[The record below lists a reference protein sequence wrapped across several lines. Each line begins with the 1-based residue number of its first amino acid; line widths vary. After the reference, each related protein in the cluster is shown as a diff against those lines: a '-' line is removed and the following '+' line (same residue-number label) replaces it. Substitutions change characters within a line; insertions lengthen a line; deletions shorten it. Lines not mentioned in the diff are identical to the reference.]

1 MDTANVPIACR
12 VTKIDLARVSR
23 GSYRPGTQFA
33 PGVPLQN
40 HLTTRLR
47 DPLQIY
53 QYEYH
58 IQISRLCKTFSK
70 THVFQRTI
78 LYPQYKQFG
87 FCGPEQKLDE
97 GTITAAG
104 YSGKVHF
111 CYPAGNR
118 NTGSVHGNFSVLLAK
133 FVKRGGF
140 KKKVFWGTRFGCIWS
155 GKALRGNAYFS
166 SLIAFDEGER
176 FLFVYRTRSGNRS
189 VCHAISGFGRHLGP
203 AWHTLPRSH
212 VFSFSRP
219 GAGIYFVTLVH
230 R

>member
-1 MDTANVPIACR
+1 MNITYRFRDCA
-12 VTKIDLARVSR
+12 KIFRK
-23 GSYRPGTQFA
+23 
-33 PGVPLQN
+33 
-40 HLTTRLR
+40 LTFFNELFYT
-47 DPLQIY
+47 
-53 QYEYH
+53 
-58 IQISRLCKTFSK
+58 
-70 THVFQRTI
+70 
-78 LYPQYKQFG
+78 
-87 FCGPEQKLDE
+87 PEQKLDE

-111 CYPAGNR
+111 CYPAGYW
-118 NTGSVHGNFSVLLAK
+118 NTGSVHGNFSVPLAK

-140 KKKVFWGTRFGCIWS
+140 EKKVFWGTRFGCIRS
-155 GKALRGNAYFS
+155 GKALWGNAYFS

-176 FLFVYRTRSGNRS
+176 FLFVYRTRSSNRS

-230 R
+230 RWNWRFSVYHRFVYGFSRSFQLSFLS

>member
-1 MDTANVPIACR
+1 MQMFWNKR
-12 VTKIDLARVSR
+12 
-23 GSYRPGTQFA
+23 
-33 PGVPLQN
+33 N
-40 HLTTRLR
+40 HLHKKRVHLQR
-47 DPLQIY
+47 DWFGTPTWPPFHCFGTPIWPTWR
-53 QYEYH
+53 H
-58 IQISRLCKTFSK
+58 VK
-70 THVFQRTI
+70 TH
-78 LYPQYKQFG
+78 YKQFG

-111 CYPAGNR
+111 CYPAGYR

-133 FVKRGGF
+133 FVKRGRF
-140 KKKVFWGTRFGCIWS
+140 ERKVFWGTRFGCIWS

-176 FLFVYRTRSGNRS
+176 FLFIYRTRSSNRS

-230 R
+230 RWNFGDFLFTTGLFMVLSQFSIKFFIVRKFPF

>member
-12 VTKIDLARVSR
+12 VTKINLARVSR
-23 GSYRPGTQFA
+23 GSYRPGTQFS
-33 PGVPLQN
+33 PGVPSQN

-47 DPLQIY
+47 DPLQMLP
-53 QYEYH
+53 
-58 IQISRLCKTFSK
+58 RLCKTFPK
-70 THVFQRTI
+70 THVFQGTI

-111 CYPAGNR
+111 CYRAGYR

-140 KKKVFWGTRFGCIWS
+140 EKKVFWGTRFGCIWS

-166 SLIAFDEGER
+166 SLIAFHDGER
-176 FLFVYRTRSGNRS
+176 FLFVYRTRSSNRS
-189 VCHAISGFGRHLGP
+189 VCHAISRFGRHLGP
-203 AWHTLPRSH
+203 A
-212 VFSFSRP
+212 
-219 GAGIYFVTLVH
+219 
-230 R
+230 

>member
-1 MDTANVPIACR
+1 MQMFWNKR
-12 VTKIDLARVSR
+12 
-23 GSYRPGTQFA
+23 
-33 PGVPLQN
+33 N
-40 HLTTRLR
+40 HLHKKRVHLQR
-47 DPLQIY
+47 DWFGTPTWPPFHCFGTPIWPTWR
-53 QYEYH
+53 H
-58 IQISRLCKTFSK
+58 VK
-70 THVFQRTI
+70 TH
-78 LYPQYKQFG
+78 YKQFG

-111 CYPAGNR
+111 CYPAGYR

-133 FVKRGGF
+133 FVKRGRF
-140 KKKVFWGTRFGCIWS
+140 ERKVFWGTRFGCIWS

-176 FLFVYRTRSGNRS
+176 FLFVYRTRSSNRS

-212 VFSFSRP
+212 MRCVQFFSPGSWYLFCDTRSQMKRWRFSVYHRFVYSFSRSFQLSFFFF
-219 GAGIYFVTLVH
+219 I
-230 R
+230 